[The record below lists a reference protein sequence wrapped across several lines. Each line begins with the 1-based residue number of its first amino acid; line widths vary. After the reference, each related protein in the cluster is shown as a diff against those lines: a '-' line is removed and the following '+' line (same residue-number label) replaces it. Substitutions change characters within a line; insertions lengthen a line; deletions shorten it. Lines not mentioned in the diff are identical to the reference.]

1 MGRAAAARAM
11 GRIVLH
17 ADFDHFY
24 AQCEETRNP
33 LLRAVPLVV
42 CVFSGRGGDSGAVA
56 TANYVAREHGV
67 RSGMAINLARRRLRD
82 VPEARFLPVDFGFY
96 GGISAQAMEI
106 LRGHADT
113 FEYVGRDEAYMDVTQ
128 RTSGDYGAARHV
140 AQQVKNDVRSAL
152 SLTCSVGVSPN
163 RLVSKIASAHQK
175 PDGLTVV
182 TPEGVEGFLGPLGVR
197 KVPGLGKRAEEAL
210 EAAGVRTVADA
221 RARSVFELSEVLG
234 RRMGTYLR
242 NASRGIDEEPVAE
255 RGPNVQYSRI
265 ATLERDSV
273 DAEFLAGAIPR
284 LCASVHES
292 LAADART
299 FRSVGV
305 LIIQADMST
314 RSRSTTLR
322 SATSSLGE
330 MERAAA
336 SLLREA
342 LESQEVPVRRLGVRV
357 SDLGDAGGQSSMD
370 DYA

>member
-1 MGRAAAARAM
+1 M
-11 GRIVLH
+11 H

-33 LLRAVPLVV
+33 LLRAAPLVV

-56 TANYVAREHGV
+56 TANYVARAHGV
-67 RSGMAINLARRRLRD
+67 RSGMAINLARRRLKG
-82 VPEARFLPVDFGFY
+82 VEGARFLPVDFAFY
-96 GGISAQAMEI
+96 EGISERAMGI

-128 RTSGDYGAARHV
+128 RTSGDYGTARHV
-140 AQQVKNDVRSAL
+140 AQQVKNDVRTAL

-163 RLVSKIASAHQK
+163 RLVSKIASDHQK

-182 TPEGVEGFLGPLGVR
+182 TPADLEGFLGPLGVR
-197 KVPGLGKRAEEAL
+197 RIPGLGRRAEEAL
-210 EAAGVRTVADA
+210 VAAGMRTVADV
-221 RARSVFELSEVLG
+221 RERSVFALSEVLG
-234 RRMGTYLR
+234 RRMGTYLH
-242 NASRGIDEEPVAE
+242 NAARGMDDEPVAE

-265 ATLERDSV
+265 TTLERDST
-273 DAEFLAGAIPR
+273 DAGFLAGAIPR
-284 LCASVHES
+284 LCAGVHES

-305 LIIQADMST
+305 LIVQANMAT
-314 RSRSTTLR
+314 RSRSVTLR
-322 SATSSLGE
+322 NATSSLAE

-342 LESQEVPVRRLGVRV
+342 METQEVPVRRLGVRV

>member
-1 MGRAAAARAM
+1 M

-33 LLRAVPLVV
+33 LLRAAPLVV

-56 TANYVAREHGV
+56 TANYLARAHGV
-67 RSGMAINLARRRLRD
+67 GSGMAINLARRRLRD
-82 VPEARFLPVDFGFY
+82 VEGSRFLPVDFAFY
-96 GGISAQAMEI
+96 EGISERAMGI

-128 RTSGDYGAARHV
+128 RTSGDYGTARHV

-163 RLVSKIASAHQK
+163 RLVSKIASGHQK

-182 TPEGVEGFLGPLGVR
+182 APGELEGFLGPLGVR
-197 KVPGLGKRAEEAL
+197 RIPGLGKRAEEAL
-210 EAAGVRTVADA
+210 VAAGMRTVADV
-221 RARSVFELSEVLG
+221 RARSVFALSEVLG
-234 RRMGTYLR
+234 RRMGTYLH
-242 NASRGIDEEPVAE
+242 NASRGIDGEPVAE

-265 ATLERDSV
+265 TTLERDST
-273 DAEFLAGAIPR
+273 DAGFLAGAIPR
-284 LCASVHES
+284 LCAGVHES

-305 LIIQADMST
+305 LIVQANMAT
-314 RSRSTTLR
+314 KSRSVTLR
-322 SATSSLGE
+322 NATSSLAE
-330 MERAAA
+330 MERAAS

-342 LESQEVPVRRLGVRV
+342 MESQEVPVRRLGVRV